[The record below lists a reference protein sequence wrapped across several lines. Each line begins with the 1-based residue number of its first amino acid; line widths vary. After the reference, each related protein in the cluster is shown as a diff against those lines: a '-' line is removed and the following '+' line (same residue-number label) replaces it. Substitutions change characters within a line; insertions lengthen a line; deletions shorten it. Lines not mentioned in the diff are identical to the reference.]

1 MGVPIG
7 ETIGAPISS
16 AYENPMRRLIA
27 STSPSD
33 QSKRQYIHNGLF
45 VNLFR
50 IFGRRVES
58 AGTGAGFG
66 DPVFLSIEARIRVR
80 AR

>member
-1 MGVPIG
+1 MIP
-7 ETIGAPISS
+7 PS
-16 AYENPMRRLIA
+16 ACPSWQPDIA
-27 STSPSD
+27 ANAAQEHHSYTTSRD
-33 QSKRQYIHNGLF
+33 TIHNGLF